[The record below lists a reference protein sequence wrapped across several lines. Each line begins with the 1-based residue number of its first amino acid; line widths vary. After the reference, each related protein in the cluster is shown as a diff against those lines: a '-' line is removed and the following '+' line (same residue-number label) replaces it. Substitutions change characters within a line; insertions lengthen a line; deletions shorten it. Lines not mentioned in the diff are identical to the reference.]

1 MAMIKLGISVVVPA
15 HNEAGNLPLLVD
27 KIYKAVKKIT
37 NDYEI
42 IIVDDGSTDNS
53 FDILKKIKKQ
63 FPKLVIVRLRRQSGQ
78 TSGIMAGFR
87 QSSGEIVVVLD
98 ADLQQDP
105 NDIDKLIRPI
115 VQGEADVVSG
125 NRQKRQH
132 SMVYRFIAGVEEHL
146 NKWLLGIKIKDTS
159 VSPNAYHQKTLF
171 NLNLYGEM
179 HRFLV
184 PILYWRGFKV
194 IEVPVSHHKRHA
206 GQSNYK
212 PTKAIRGL
220 LDLLVIKFWQDYS
233 SRPIHL
239 FGTIGLGLIFS
250 GTILG
255 IEEAVR
261 KLVFGLSIYNR
272 TLPLLAAFLFIV
284 GIQFLIF
291 GILADILIRLYYK
304 ENDTY
309 QVEKLIK

>member
-1 MAMIKLGISVVVPA
+1 MARLMLSIIAPA
-15 HNEAGNLPLLVD
+15 HNEADNLSLLVE
-27 KIYKAVKKIT
+27 KINQAASKIT
-37 NDYEI
+37 EGFEI
-42 IIVDDGSTDNS
+42 IVVDDGSTDGSLNLLLK
-53 FDILKKIKKQ
+53 LKKKYPNLKI
-63 FPKLVIVRLRRQSGQ
+63 IRLRRQSGQ
-78 TSGIMAGFR
+78 TAGIMAGFKH
-87 QSSGEIVVVLD
+87 STGEIVVVFD

-105 NDIDKLIRPI
+105 NDIKKLIEPI
-115 VQGEADVVSG
+115 VKGEADVVSG

-132 SMVYRFIAGVEEHL
+132 SLVYRVIAGVESIL
-146 NKWLLGIKIKDTS
+146 NKWLLGISISDTS
-159 VSPNAYHQKTLF
+159 VSPNAYHRKTLK
-171 NLNLYGEM
+171 NIHLYGEM

-184 PILYWRGFKV
+184 PILYWRGFKIV
-194 IEVPVSHHKRHA
+194 EIPVNHFKRHA
-206 GQSNYK
+206 GTSNYK
-212 PTKAIRGL
+212 PSKAIRGL

-239 FGTIGLGLIFS
+239 FGTAGLLLMLS
-250 GTILG
+250 GTVLG

-261 KLVFGLSIYNR
+261 KIVFGLSIFNR

-309 QVEKLIK
+309 QVEEIIE

>member
-1 MAMIKLGISVVVPA
+1 
-15 HNEAGNLPLLVD
+15 
-27 KIYKAVKKIT
+27 
-37 NDYEI
+37 
-42 IIVDDGSTDNS
+42 
-53 FDILKKIKKQ
+53 
-63 FPKLVIVRLRRQSGQ
+63 
-78 TSGIMAGFR
+78 
-87 QSSGEIVVVLD
+87 VLD

-105 NDIDKLIRPI
+105 NDIKRLIEPI
-115 VQGEADVVSG
+115 VVGEADVVSG

-132 SMVYRFIAGVEEHL
+132 LLIYRFIARVESIL
-146 NKWLLGIKIKDTS
+146 NKWLLGISLSDTS
-159 VSPNAYHQKTLF
+159 VSPNAYHRKTLK
-171 NLNLYGEM
+171 NIHLYGEM

-194 IEVPVSHHKRHA
+194 IEIPVNHFKRHA
-206 GQSNYK
+206 GTSNYK

-239 FGTIGLGLIFS
+239 FGTAGLLLMLA
-250 GTILG
+250 GTVLG
-255 IEEAVR
+255 IEKAVR
-261 KLVFGLSIYNR
+261 KLVFGLSIFNR

-309 QVEKLIK
+309 QVEEIIE